1 MTKAFWDFGIS
12 AWSLTAACILLALAT
27 WLLVQ
32 SIQRHRDMNK
42 RFIYLEI
49 LRFIIFLLLVFTL
62 FRPERVSVTRK
73 TETPRIAILSDVSDS
88 MQTEDVIQ
96 ANRTAMTR
104 EAWLQ
109 EQVAQESFTPL
120 KTKYDV
126 IDLSFG
132 RPPVITNAEAVS
144 SAASGTDI
152 NAALEDTLRRIDG
165 LRAAILLTDG
175 DWNEGISPI
184 TAATRY
190 RLESIPLF
198 TVAVG
203 ADRFLPDIELQSV
216 RVPSYGLM
224 EENVFIP
231 FTIQNR
237 IPRDIQTPLSL
248 RGSDGTMIQK
258 RISLPANGQLQD
270 SIILQPR
277 RRGTFNYTLE
287 FPVEREEVQ
296 ADNNQEQFQIS
307 FRRELLKVLVIDSV
321 PRWEY
326 RYLRNALSRDP
337 GVTLHCLL
345 LHPELGPGGGAEY
358 LSRFPSDRD
367 SLSQYDVIF
376 LGDIGIGPGELTLED
391 ADLIRG
397 LVEKQGSGLVYL
409 PGQRGRQ
416 ATLKDSALWDIM
428 PVIPD
433 LRNAAGF
440 GFHLESKLNLTSTG
454 RDHLLTLLTS
464 NPAANGARWKSL
476 PGFYWHAA
484 VEKSRAGS
492 EVLAV
497 HESSRSRQGR
507 MPLLVSRDAGNG
519 KTLFMGTDSA
529 WRWRRGVEDTYH
541 YRFWGQ
547 VVRWMAHQRH
557 LAYQEGIRFF
567 YTPESPRRGNE
578 VFLHATVLDGSG
590 FPIKEGDVTATLQHE
605 SEARKTTLSM
615 RAETGDWGVFTG
627 SFTPPRSGTY
637 KVTIACKSAQR
648 EVTTDMVVASQQHE
662 QLGRPSKVALLQE
675 MASITDGDFAT
686 TDQLEELIHQIL
698 LLPES
703 TPHEHRLRL
712 WAHPLW
718 CAFLI
723 LLLGVQWLGRK
734 LLGMI

>member
-12 AWSLTAACILLALAT
+12 AWSLTAASLLLVAAT
-27 WLLVQ
+27 WLFIRSL
-32 SIQRHRDMNK
+32 QRHRDANT
-42 RFIYLEI
+42 RFVYLET
-49 LRFIIFLLLVFTL
+49 LRFIIMLLFVFTL
-62 FRPERVSVTRK
+62 FRPERVSVTHK
-73 TETPRIAILSDVSDS
+73 SENPRIAILSDTSDS
-88 MQTEDVIQ
+88 MQTADVIQ
-96 ANRTAMTR
+96 ANRSALAR
-104 EAWLQ
+104 ETWLE
-109 EQVAQESFTPL
+109 EQFAQDAFTPL
-120 KTKYDV
+120 KAKYEV
-126 IDLSFG
+126 IPLNFG
-132 RPPVITNAEAVS
+132 RPPAITHQEDVS
-144 SAASGTDI
+144 EAASGTDI
-152 NAALEDTLRRIDG
+152 NAALEDALRRVEG

-175 DWNEGISPI
+175 DWNEGSSPI

-190 RLESIPLF
+190 RMENIPLY

-224 EENVFIP
+224 DENVFIP
-231 FTIQNR
+231 FTIQSR
-237 IPRDIQTPLSL
+237 LSRDVQTMVSL
-248 RGSDGTMIQK
+248 RGSDGTLIQK
-258 RISLPANGQLQD
+258 NIALPANGQLQD
-270 SIILQPR
+270 SIILKPR
-277 RRGTFNYTLE
+277 RRGTFNYALE
-287 FPVEREEVQ
+287 IPVEREEIQ
-296 ADNNQEQFQIS
+296 GDNNQKSFQIA

-337 GVTLHCLL
+337 GVRVHCLL
-345 LHPELGPGGGAEY
+345 LHPDLGPGGGAEY

-376 LGDIGIGPGELTLED
+376 LGDVGIGPEELSLEE
-391 ADLIRG
+391 AAMIRG
-397 LVEKQGSGLVYL
+397 LVEQQGSGLVFL

-416 ATLKDSALWDIM
+416 ATLKGSALWDIM

-433 LRNAAGF
+433 LHHATGLS
-440 GFHLESKLNLTSTG
+440 FHLESKLNLTSTG

-464 NPAANGARWKSL
+464 DPAANGSRWKSL
-476 PGFYWHAA
+476 PGFYWHAG

-492 EVLAV
+492 DVLAV
-497 HESSRSRQGR
+497 HESSRSTQGR

-567 YTPESPRRGNE
+567 YTPENPRRGNE
-578 VFLHATVLDGSG
+578 IFLHATVLDGSG
-590 FPIKEGDVTATLQHE
+590 FPIKSGDVPATLQHE

-615 RAETGDWGVFTG
+615 RPETGDWGVFTG
-627 SFTPPRSGTY
+627 AFTPPRGGTY

-648 EVTTDMVVASQQHE
+648 AVTTDIVVASQQHE
-662 QLGRPSKVALLQE
+662 QLGRPAKVGLLQE
-675 MASITDGDFAT
+675 MASITEGKFAG
-686 TDQLEELIHQIL
+686 TDELAGLVNQIL

-723 LLLGVQWLGRK
+723 SLLCIQWLGRK